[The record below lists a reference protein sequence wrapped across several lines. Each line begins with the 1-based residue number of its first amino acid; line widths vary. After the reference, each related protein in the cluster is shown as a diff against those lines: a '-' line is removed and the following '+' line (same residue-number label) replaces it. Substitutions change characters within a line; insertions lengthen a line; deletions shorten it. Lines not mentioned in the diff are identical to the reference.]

1 MQALTGTSAIFF
13 DVDGVLI
20 NSLAAKADAFA
31 DLFPPG
37 MRDRVREFH
46 FANGGMNRI
55 EKIARMSAEIGGI
68 SLSEVELHDLVTQ
81 YADAVRDRV
90 VSADEIPGAEE
101 ALKSLTVIYPL
112 HAVSAVPSDEL
123 EFVLSRRGLLNFFDS
138 IHGVPPSK
146 SVVLHKLLELH
157 GYEPRRCV
165 FVGDSIH
172 DHEAAKSC
180 GIPFIYIQS
189 FDQPVPPGSI
199 AVLPNLQDLE
209 CVIRAML
216 EAR

>member
-1 MQALTGTSAIFF
+1 MQATTGTSAIFF

-46 FANGGMNRI
+46 FANGGMNRT

-68 SLSEVELHDLVTQ
+68 SLSEVEVHNLVTQ

-101 ALKSLTVIYPL
+101 ALKTLSVTYPL

-123 EFVLSRRGLLNFFDS
+123 EFVLSRRGLLKYFDS

-146 SVVLHKLLELH
+146 SVVLHELIERH
-157 GYEPRRCV
+157 GYESKCCV

-172 DHEAAKSC
+172 DHEAAKTC

-189 FDQPVPPGSI
+189 FDQPVPPGSV

-209 CVIRAML
+209 SVIRALL

>member
-1 MQALTGTSAIFF
+1 MQATTGTSAIFF

-46 FANGGMNRI
+46 FANGGMNRT

-68 SLSEVELHDLVTQ
+68 SLSEVEVHNLVTQ

-101 ALKSLTVIYPL
+101 ALKTLSVTYPL

-123 EFVLSRRGLLNFFDS
+123 EVVLSRRGLLKYFDS

-146 SVVLHKLLELH
+146 C
-157 GYEPRRCV
+157 CV

-172 DHEAAKSC
+172 DHEAAKTC

-189 FDQPVPPGSI
+189 FDQPVPPGSV

-209 CVIRAML
+209 SVIRALL